1 MKSRADILG
10 VFRAS
15 QLHVENLFDR
25 KIKTLQSSDAK
36 KFLPHEFQMEL
47 QNRGIVCRVSYP
59 HMPQQNGFAKCKHH
73 HIIDVDLTLL
83 AHAHLPMKLWDLSF
97 EMAVFIINCL
107 PFKSPTVRCISEFIA
122 YLLHL
127 LTLFSVL
134 FIMNLLLRVRVTCIT
149 SLGSRFIMIRRG

>member
-1 MKSRADILG
+1 MFIFSVSKVNYLGILLWNLG
-10 VFRAS
+10 LTSSESSPAS

-83 AHAHLPMKLWDLSF
+83 AHSHLPMKLWDLSF

-107 PFKSPTVRCISEFIA
+107 PFKSPTVRYIS
-122 YLLHL
+122 
-127 LTLFSVL
+127 
-134 FIMNLLLRVRVTCIT
+134 
-149 SLGSRFIMIRRG
+149 